1 MKKLIL
7 CLSTLFCSLTL
18 LAATPLDEINAKVLA
33 AFEASFKGA
42 SEVVWNQ
49 TQDAYEVKFKHNAI
63 QTRVTY
69 DIEGSIL
76 KTMRYYQE
84 EHLPMLIRA
93 KINQKYA
100 GKKIFG
106 VTELSAE
113 DELNYYVVLE
123 DDKHWTTIKCDSY
136 GNTSLYKKMKKA

>member
-7 CLSTLFCSLTL
+7 CLSTVLCSLTL
-18 LAATPLDEINAKVLA
+18 LAAAPADEINAKVLA

-49 TQDAYEVKFKHNAI
+49 TQNAYEVKFKHNEI

-69 DIEGSIL
+69 DTEGSIV

-84 EHLPMLIRA
+84 EQLPMLIRA
-93 KINQKYA
+93 KITQRYA

-106 VTELSAE
+106 VTELSAD
-113 DELNYYVVLE
+113 DELNYYVILE
-123 DDKHWTTIKCDSY
+123 DAKHWTTIKCDSY
-136 GNTSLYKKMKKA
+136 GNTSIYKKMKKA